1 MNLLRRFTFSALL
14 LLCLGL
20 AASAAQPKVRGGN
33 VMPPALRP
41 GDRIAILEPA
51 YSLDSLKIAQAAG
64 LIKSWG
70 FEPVIG
76 ENVGGSWN
84 GCYSGTPQERAAD
97 LNRALE
103 DDSIKAILCTRGGYG
118 AIHLLPLVDMS
129 LLKAHPKWIIG
140 YSDIT
145 TLHSMAVC
153 SGVMSLHGVMCGSL
167 ASGEGRDIST
177 QLMREIIT
185 GAALPQYVIPAHPC
199 NIEGEARGTL
209 VGGNI
214 CTFDPLYGSGQD
226 FLEGDDLILFIE
238 EVGEHLHRLDR
249 LFNSLMLRGVLGRC
263 RGVIL
268 GDFEDCP
275 PKDEDPAEGDVMA
288 ASVEE
293 LYSKYLQPLGIPL
306 CCGLHSGHGDDNF
319 PLIMGAPVLLQVSAE
334 GSRITFCPKQ
344 DSPRHIFYT
353 D

>member
-1 MNLLRRFTFSALL
+1 MAVGIADAF
-14 LLCLGL
+14 
-20 AASAAQPKVRGGN
+20 AQPGN
-33 VMPPALRP
+33 LMPPPLKP
-41 GDRIAILEPA
+41 GDRIAIVEPA
-51 YSLDSLKIAQAAG
+51 YRLSSARIEKAASLLE
-64 LIKSWG
+64 SWG
-70 FEPVIG
+70 FKPVIG
-76 ENVGGSWN
+76 KNVGGSWN
-84 GCYSGTPQERAAD
+84 TVYSGSPEERAAD

-118 AIHLLPLVDMS
+118 AMHLLPLVDMS
-129 LLKAHPKWIIG
+129 LLKKHPKWIIG

-145 TLHSMAVC
+145 TLHSMAV
-153 SGVMSLHGVMCGSL
+153 SGGVMSLHGVMCGSI

-177 QLMREIIT
+177 QLLREIIT
-185 GAALPQYVIPAHPC
+185 GEALPQYIVPSHPF
-199 NIEGEARGTL
+199 NICGEARGTL

-214 CTFDPLYGSGQD
+214 CTFDPLFGSGQD

-249 LFNSLMLRGVLGRC
+249 LFNSLMLRGILGRC

-275 PKDEDPAEGDVMA
+275 PKDEERNEGDDMA
-288 ASVEE
+288 GSVEE
-293 LYSKYLQPLGIPL
+293 LYSRYLKPLGIPL

-319 PLIMGAPVLLQVSAE
+319 PLIMGAPVLLQVSPA
-334 GSRITFCPKQ
+334 GSRITFFPEDK
-344 DSPRHIFYT
+344 SPRHVFYT